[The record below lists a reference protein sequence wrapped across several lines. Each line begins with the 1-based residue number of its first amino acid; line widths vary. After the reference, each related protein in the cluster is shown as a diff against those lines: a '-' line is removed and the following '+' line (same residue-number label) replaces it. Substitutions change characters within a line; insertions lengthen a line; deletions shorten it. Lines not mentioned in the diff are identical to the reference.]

1 MAKKRIYTKAI
12 GLVVTEDAYEKIQNL
27 CDQQEISISE
37 WLRDAIEIKLSC
49 DNMQNERTE

>member
-1 MAKKRIYTKAI
+1 MAKKRIYTKAV
-12 GLVVTEDAYEKIQNL
+12 GFVVSEDVYERILNL

-49 DNMQNERTE
+49 ANIQNERNE